1 MPLWRDKH
9 PLAAYTVPMLSW
21 LRKKRQH
28 DYDDLVQ
35 ERWETSFTRKD
46 DRRFPPEEEGM
57 GYVAGEE
64 KQGYRLSLEKKQ
76 IFAWVED
83 PVYRYEDLLL
93 EADVHFDSGNGY
105 SAAGF
110 LFRYIE
116 EGGYYSFLV
125 SNRGHFR
132 LDLVFNGKPR
142 TLIPWTPAPEP
153 EDDHIYL
160 RIIVRDSG
168 IVCTVN
174 EQWVAEL
181 EDENLKG
188 GRIAFAGQNY
198 DEKETAGFTLEKL
211 RVDSIPV
218 DIEASWYRWNKAVKP
233 ERPRRILLAES
244 LYSGGSYPAAA
255 VQLKKAFTQADP
267 SAPEYFLLAEC
278 CMRLGLY
285 DEALAAVDNTLK
297 IDPAYSDAIKER
309 GNLLYI
315 LNHFLELRDYIA
327 ARPQSLADDPMLL
340 NLLGHGEFGVGNWA
354 AAADA
359 YAAAAA
365 ADPSMPLYLVNAA
378 RAKERCGRKDEAV
391 ADYLQAARLYFRQ
404 EAYYDLEGII
414 PALQELVPDNPE
426 VRGLEGKVLFGRG
439 DYSGADE
446 IFREQLE
453 AGSGDSS
460 ICFLH
465 GMVQILTGRRDVAAE
480 YLLRATELEPEYYL
494 YWLRL
499 ADNLHAMGLDAGD
512 EIQRAIDLAPDDPWV
527 LNLAGLIRAEEGD
540 FSVSRQYL
548 SRAAEKAPEEEEIQ
562 ANMAYLISREEG
574 LEAGIAYIDGLG
586 DTFPE
591 SHILLNQRAN
601 FLVELDL
608 LEEAVMLYEKAV
620 RMAPENRDYRM
631 NCASACLKGD
641 MISRAEELYQEL
653 LEDQPEDPASM
664 TGIGNCAWVKSE
676 FIRAEAAYREAVRIK
691 PEAEDAWS
699 NLVEL
704 LYTMRRFPEAKKAVA
719 DAREVLGDELP
730 PRLAWLAERITGAT
744 EDRYSCADCGLSWAI
759 EKSDDPVPPLRLHGE
774 PPGNAPAGKCSE
786 CGKVFCVTCASSR
799 VQDSRLICECGAP
812 LKLNEAP
819 LRRILLREI
828 ERS

>member
-1 MPLWRDKH
+1 
-9 PLAAYTVPMLSW
+9 MLSW

-46 DRRFPPEEEGM
+46 DRRFPPEENGS
-57 GYVAGEE
+57 GYSAGEE
-64 KQGYRLSLEKKQ
+64 KQGYRLALIKKQ

-83 PVYRYEDLLL
+83 PVYRYEDLML
-93 EADVHFDSGNGY
+93 EADIRFGGDNAY

-153 EDDHIYL
+153 EDNHIYL
-160 RIIVRDSG
+160 RLIARDVG

-174 EQWVAEL
+174 EQWVAEF

-188 GRIAFAGQNY
+188 GRIAFAAQNY
-198 DEKETAGFTLEKL
+198 NESDSAEFVLERL

-218 DIEASWYRWNKAVKP
+218 DVEASWYRWNRAVKP
-233 ERPRRILLAES
+233 DRSRRIQLAES

-267 SAPEYFLLAEC
+267 SAEEYFLLAEC

-297 IDPAYSDAIKER
+297 INPDYSDAVKER

-327 ARPQSLADDPMLL
+327 TRPEGLRDDPMLL
-340 NLLGHGEFGVGNWA
+340 NLLGHGEFGVGNWTS
-354 AAADA
+354 AADA
-359 YAAAAA
+359 YSAAAA

-378 RAKERCGRKDEAV
+378 RAKERCGMQNDAV
-391 ADYLQAARLYFRQ
+391 LDYLQAARLYFRQ
-404 EAYYDLEGII
+404 EAYYDLEGLL
-414 PALQELVPDNPE
+414 PALKELVPDNPE
-426 VRGLEGKVLFGRG
+426 IRGLEGKVLFGRG
-439 DYSGADE
+439 DYPAADKL
-446 IFREQLE
+446 FLEQLE
-453 AGSGDSS
+453 AGSTDSS

-480 YLLRATELEPEYYL
+480 YLLRATELEPDYYL

-512 EIQRAIDLAPDDPWV
+512 EIQTALDLSPDDPWV
-527 LNLAGLIRAEEGD
+527 LNLAGLMKAEEGEL
-540 FSVSRQYL
+540 SLSREYL
-548 SRAAEKAPEEEEIQ
+548 SQAVEKAPGEEEIQ

-574 LEAGIAYIDGLG
+574 LEAGIASIDALG
-586 DTFPE
+586 DTFPD

-601 FLVELDL
+601 FLVELDR
-608 LEEAVMLYEKAV
+608 LEEAVMLYEKAA
-620 RMAPENRDYRM
+620 RLDPGNRDYRM

-653 LEDQPEDPASM
+653 LEDNPEDPASI

-676 FIRAEAAYREAVRIK
+676 FVRAETAYREALRLM
-691 PEAEDAWS
+691 PEAEDARS

-704 LYTMRRFPEAKKAVA
+704 LYTMRRFREAKKAVA
-719 DAREVLGDELP
+719 EAVDALSEELP
-730 PRLAWLAERITGAT
+730 ARIVYLAEKIAEAT
-744 EDRYSCADCGLSWAI
+744 EDRFKCAGCGRTWTI

-774 PPGNAPAGKCSE
+774 PPGDAPAGKCGE
-786 CGKVFCVTCASSR
+786 CGKIYCVSCASSR
-799 VQDSRLICECGAP
+799 VQDSRLVCECGAP
-812 LKLNEAP
+812 LKLNDAP
-819 LRRILLREI
+819 LRRILFREI
-828 ERS
+828 DRS